1 MKFCTKCGSPI
12 SDDVEFCEKCEQK
25 TNNETPNLDAK
36 SKVMKNNLSK
46 EINDLSK
53 NNTSKKKSSN
63 LTIKIIIG
71 LLLFLVIL
79 VVLFFNKIKGEY
91 YVFKYNNTEITH
103 DKVDYAVNAVK
114 SLRTSNA
121 KDLLENVL
129 IEMSK
134 TDINTAETKLQE
146 VSSLLS
152 EDEYKRIAIEIKE
165 IKVNKLYAEGRYEDI
180 IKEFKEINKLGGDFK
195 SNVNYD
201 NVMLNISS
209 KLTNTPLQN
218 SKGLLM
224 KYEDVYYDDFDG
236 DSFDEIIHLQ
246 NMNYNYGAI
255 LKLDL
260 FRITNGQY
268 KVVDTKT
275 FSEHWNSE
283 IQGVYEFAKGVKG
296 AFIHYSNSSGDSCT
310 SVFGFDNEE
319 ILFKGTVIA
328 NNYTMPDD
336 IDKDG
341 IYEVVGNNLTAASS
355 TILKKWFRIYEDGRT
370 PTEVKSIVEQVAN
383 EPNNSDDYIIEDS
396 YKRYLTDG
404 DLMWLSK
411 EELGIARNEIFARH
425 GYVFKM
431 DEYKNYFNS
440 KSWYVPN
447 PNYDG
452 SDSALNEY
460 EIANYKLIQE
470 WEKKY

>member
-12 SDDVEFCEKCEQK
+12 SDDMKICPKCEQL
-25 TNNETPNLDAK
+25 TQNEIPDLDAK
-36 SKVMKNNLSK
+36 SKVMKRN
-46 EINDLSK
+46 LSK
-53 NNTSKKKSSN
+53 NNIPKKRSSN
-63 LTIKIIIG
+63 FTVKILIG
-71 LLLFLVIL
+71 LLLFLVVL
-79 VVLFFNKIKGEY
+79 VVVFFNKIKGEY
-91 YVFKYNNTEITH
+91 YIYKYKNTEITS
-103 DKVDYAVNAVK
+103 KKIDYAVNAVK
-114 SLRTSNA
+114 TLETSNA
-121 KDLLENVL
+121 KDLLKNSL

-134 TDINTAETKLQE
+134 TDIDTAETKLKE

-152 EDEYKRIAIEIKE
+152 KDEYQSIAGEIKE
-165 IKVNKLYAEGRYEDI
+165 NRINKLYAEGRYEDI
-180 IKEFKEINKLGGDFK
+180 IKEFVEINKLGGDFK

-209 KLTNTPLQN
+209 KITNTRLEN

-224 KYEDVYYDDFDG
+224 KYDGVYYDDFDG

-246 NMNYNYGAI
+246 NMNYNYGAVS
-255 LKLDL
+255 KLDL
-260 FRITNGQY
+260 YKITNGQY

-275 FSEHWNSE
+275 FSEYWNSE

-296 AFIHYSNSSGDSCT
+296 AFIHYSNSSGESCT
-310 SVFGFDNEE
+310 SVFGFDNKE
-319 ILFKGTVIA
+319 IIFKGAVIA

-336 IDKDG
+336 IDRDG
-341 IYEVVGNNLTAASS
+341 IYEVVGNNLTASSS
-355 TILKKWFRIYEDGRT
+355 TILKKWFKIYEDGRT
-370 PTEVKSIVEQVAN
+370 PTEVKSVVEQVAN
-383 EPNNSDDYIIEDS
+383 VSNNSNEYIFEDS

-411 EELGIARNEIFARH
+411 EELAIARNEIFARH

-431 DEYKNYFNS
+431 DEFKDYFNS

-460 EIANYKLIQE
+460 EIANYMLIQE